1 MQFFILLF
9 INIIL
14 WAAFYLVISLKL
26 ERSASE
32 FREKRLRREM
42 DAMIREFN
50 ETAERNISLLENR
63 ISIAKR
69 LMAQSGV
76 LPQLDLSAGGDLAP
90 ELREGMDLGAR
101 TKRGAGFEID
111 GTESSAPGQ
120 LAARQPLHLGEY
132 LTMLKGYVR
141 DRAASLGARLL
152 DQMTRPGSS
161 HAPLPPHDPPRGA
174 DAGPAVEEG
183 NRLIKK
189 EYADVEAMT
198 AGKTGEDEGIDEVQ
212 IAEMF
217 MNSKDKYS
225 LVADLY
231 GKGCR
236 VELLSRC
243 SGISL
248 GEIRLVLNLNKPA
261 Q

>member
-63 ISIAKR
+63 ISIAKK
-69 LMAQSGV
+69 LMAQSGA
-76 LPQLDLSAGGDLAP
+76 LPQLDLSADGDLAP
-90 ELREGMDLGAR
+90 ELREGMDPGAR
-101 TKRGAGFEID
+101 AERDNGFGID
-111 GTESSAPGQ
+111 GTRTPAPKP
-120 LAARQPLHLGEY
+120 LAPRPPLQLGEY
-132 LTMLKGYVR
+132 LAMLKGYVR
-141 DRAASLGARLL
+141 DRAASLGARLMN
-152 DQMTRPGSS
+152 QMTGPGNS
-161 HAPLPPHDPPRGA
+161 HAPLPPHDSTRGA
-174 DAGPAVEEG
+174 SAGPAVEEG

-198 AGKTGEDEGIDEVQ
+198 TGKAGEDDGMDETR

-231 GKGCR
+231 EKGCR

-248 GEIRLVLNLNKPA
+248 GEIRLVLNLSKPA